1 MGPTPGAM
9 AISRQFEE
17 LEPDL
22 TKPNVRPEDLTQ
34 MLAGLRTSVVSQ
46 QGHMGDLLPRDT
58 VVLSPFAGPP
68 ANRAHDSRLPAGN
81 VVALGR
87 TLFSDY
93 LLGIEMAGTLLLVAT
108 IGAIAITHRSLGRR
122 VA

>member
-1 MGPTPGAM
+1 MVDNYDSFTYN
-9 AISRQFEE
+9 
-17 LEPDL
+17 L
-22 TKPNVRPEDLTQ
+22 VQ
-34 MLAGLRTSVVSQ
+34 MLEEAGGVSVDVKRNDAFSLS
-46 QGHMGDLLPRDT
+46 DVEAYDK

-68 ANRAHDSRLPAGN
+68 ANRAHDNRLPAGN